1 MKSPQMSGANLKT
14 CFHLIL
20 REKKTYLIGILRKK
34 NTFFYCLAFRKCYS
48 GCEEVFSL
56 NNWNKSFLQ
65 KSSVAKQ
72 RELYKLFSSQVNN
85 DVYSPVIKERDLD
98 TYFVCNTRGFNISPG
113 SAWIEYF
120 CNYQVTKTGIF
131 GFCCNWKLSPFVCL
145 I

>member
-1 MKSPQMSGANLKT
+1 MEDGEPSNVWSKLENMLSSNIA
-14 CFHLIL
+14 
-20 REKKTYLIGILRKK
+20 KKYSF
-34 NTFFYCLAFRKCYS
+34 NRKCYS
-48 GCEEVFSL
+48 GCEEVSSL